1 MLGAIGLGLVK
12 GFTRNIKEEKLRR
25 IADQEKVDS
34 YEQAVFNLIANSAND
49 PNSRMTEAAANA
61 LQGMVKNARGKLN
74 EREAIDMFG
83 TQSEA
88 LDIDFTSD
96 IASIMPLLKPVKEE
110 EDKNKKY
117 TSYPYEIV
125 DGQGNAFGLAAD
137 ISKID
142 SAPKAAKFLGTIG
155 QSIMPRGRES
165 GIFERSPVISN
176 IIKESI
182 YGSIAILEQDAFR
195 ESQESGQTGVK
206 TYTPEPAIL
215 EALEYLG
222 QTYTPSTPK
231 QVLEKSGVEVDVAF
245 VAPNE
250 KQMAEEGNELQTLI
264 GFDFVDFEDGTNIAK
279 NMSETA
285 KPKDMSEFLGN
296 QQFGNP
302 SLSIFVTAEHK
313 GSLIQGQFELGSR
326 VSKELMG
333 MRPSMFANMGML
345 TGQPE
350 QTEQF
355 QQILNGVARGVV
367 AAGGD
372 NKNLEIKKVQLLVP
386 YVNVPKGVGGT
397 PAKTQVL
404 SGAGAGSIVSKISA
418 IPETRTIRGFY
429 LQEIGIP
436 EEQQSKYIQDR
447 TALREK
453 QTKALN
459 QLILLRDER
468 GNVGNIAVTRIATL
482 FNYGKDMVMTGAGL
496 IGFDTFENSVDAR
509 EGNYFGGSPDRNE
522 PPSGY
527 VTKDSLNN
535 IINNQWQEAKSENKN
550 IDFAAFARYESLK
563 IGVAFSLA
571 RAADPSGRLSNQDI
585 IQQLA
590 RLDGTLDTQEMSLV
604 KINSLIDEIK
614 VSVDMMDSEDV
625 LLRNT
630 DNIADYDKYGARLVK
645 AHLLN
650 SQVNTVANQN
660 SFERTGSRKKGYQNA
675 DTLASDSGYTFIN
688 ENVGRYNEQFQYKID
703 TRTNSNGVPQKNDNE
718 DVLYFMD
725 LPSGSTINSP
735 APFSDFSMYRL
746 QQGQTPPSVNTTG
759 LGSAAPRATVTANP
773 APVDPVVSTGL
784 NYNDYDLVGGTK
796 DAMIIRPKDGSANLD
811 GTYRLV
817 GDNYVPNQ

>member
-25 IADQEKVDS
+25 IADQEKVDK
-34 YEQAVFNLIANSAND
+34 YEEAVFNLIANSAND
-49 PNSRMTEAAANA
+49 PDSRMTEAAANA

-96 IASIMPLLKPVKEE
+96 MASILPLLKPVKEE
-110 EDKNKKY
+110 EKDKKF
-117 TSYPYEIV
+117 TSFSYEYQ
-125 DGQGNAFGLAAD
+125 DGKGNYLGLQRD
-137 ISKID
+137 PSKID
-142 SAPKAAKFLGTIG
+142 DKDDAVGFLKIL
-155 QSIMPRGRES
+155 QDSIIPRGKAS
-165 GIFERSPVISN
+165 GVFERSPDITNMV
-176 IIKESI
+176 KENALMSI
-182 YGSIAILEQDAFR
+182 GILEQEAFR
-195 ESQESGQTGVK
+195 ISQDKGLTGVQK
-206 TYTPEPAIL
+206 YIPEPGVIA
-215 EALEYLG
+215 ALDYLG
-222 QTYTPSTPK
+222 QVYTPSTPK
-231 QVLEKSGVEVDVAF
+231 QILEKADVKVDVAF
-245 VAPNE
+245 VAPTE
-250 KQMAEEGNELQTLI
+250 KQMAQEGNELQTLVAFNFSD
-264 GFDFVDFEDGTNIAK
+264 FDDGTNIAQ
-279 NMSETA
+279 NISETA

-302 SLSIFVTAEHK
+302 SLSLFVTPEHK

-355 QQILNGVARGVV
+355 QRILNGVASGVT

-386 YVNVPKGVGGT
+386 YVDVPKGVGGT
-397 PAKTQVL
+397 PAKTEVL
-404 SGAGAGSIVSKISA
+404 SGAGAGSIVSNISA
-418 IPETRTIRGFY
+418 IPETRTVRGYY

-436 EEQQSKYIQDR
+436 EDQQSKYIQDR
-447 TALREK
+447 ANLREK

-459 QLILLRDER
+459 QLILLRNER

-482 FNYGKDMVMTGAGL
+482 FNYGRDMVMTGAGL
-496 IGFDTFENSVDAR
+496 IGFDTFENSVDAI
-509 EGNYFGGSPDRNE
+509 EGNYFGGKLASNE

-527 VTKDSLNN
+527 VTQDSLNN
-535 IINNQWQEAKSENKN
+535 IINNQWKEAKQKN
-550 IDFAAFARYESLK
+550 SKIDFAAFARYESLK

-590 RLDGTLDTQEMSLV
+590 RLDGTLDTQEMSLI
-604 KINSLIDEIK
+604 KINSLIDEMK

-630 DNIADYDKYGARLVK
+630 DNISDYDKYGARLVK
-645 AHLLN
+645 AHLVN

-660 SFERTGSRKKGYQNA
+660 FFERTGGRKKGYQNA
-675 DTLASDSGYTFIN
+675 DTAASDSGYTFIN
-688 ENVGRYNEQFQYKID
+688 ENVGRYSGQFQNKIY
-703 TRTNSNGVPQKNDNE
+703 TRTNSNGVPQKNDNG

-725 LPSGSTINSP
+725 LPSGSTISSP
-735 APFSDFSMYRL
+735 TPNADFSMYRL
-746 QQGQTPPSVNTTG
+746 QEGQTPPAVNTTG

-784 NYNDYDLVGGTK
+784 NYDDYELVGGTK
-796 DAMIIRPKDGSANLD
+796 DALIIRPTDGSANLD

-817 GDNYVPNQ
+817 GDKYVPNQ